1 MDGLDRWDMALLAG
15 AVIAA
20 TWKLMALMAVR
31 RNRIVAQVQQQID
44 QQRELQKQQAD
55 EAAQNESAA

>member
-20 TWKLMALMAVR
+20 TWKLMALMAAR

-44 QQRELQKQQAD
+44 HQREMQKQAA
-55 EAAQNESAA
+55 EAAKKESAA